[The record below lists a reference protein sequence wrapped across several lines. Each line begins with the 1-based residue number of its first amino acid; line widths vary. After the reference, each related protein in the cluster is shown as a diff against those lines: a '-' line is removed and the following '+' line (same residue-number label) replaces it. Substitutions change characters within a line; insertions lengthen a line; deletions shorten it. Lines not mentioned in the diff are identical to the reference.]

1 MSSIKNMDCTL
12 PRTLN
17 GPQGSVA
24 AKTLDS
30 VKLVKWGLERL
41 QQNLHQFSYDHTNLL
56 SCMTL
61 DVENLHSSVHHKSQ
75 VSTPLQYARDL
86 GSTAKEGLK
95 RTTSWSAYYYTSRGS
110 WYPLPE
116 RSLGLFD
123 IPPMEQPP
131 VGKASHDEMAMMREW
146 CKTYGASVRQRSVR
160 QETTMAK
167 AGTLP
172 DYLYQKDV
180 EVSDKIILTSD
191 AATADPVTINA
202 IAEADAED
210 SSTPDPVEPNGG
222 EPEEEQS
229 EYDSS
234 SDEETTGEDLP
245 EESDNLGN
253 IHLSRD
259 VDFLVGV
266 TSRFGRPVRFN
277 TRLIF

>member
-1 MSSIKNMDCTL
+1 
-12 PRTLN
+12 
-17 GPQGSVA
+17 
-24 AKTLDS
+24 
-30 VKLVKWGLERL
+30 
-41 QQNLHQFSYDHTNLL
+41 
-56 SCMTL
+56 
-61 DVENLHSSVHHKSQ
+61 
-75 VSTPLQYARDL
+75 
-86 GSTAKEGLK
+86 
-95 RTTSWSAYYYTSRGS
+95 
-110 WYPLPE
+110 
-116 RSLGLFD
+116 
-123 IPPMEQPP
+123 MEQPS

>member
-1 MSSIKNMDCTL
+1 
-12 PRTLN
+12 
-17 GPQGSVA
+17 
-24 AKTLDS
+24 
-30 VKLVKWGLERL
+30 
-41 QQNLHQFSYDHTNLL
+41 
-56 SCMTL
+56 MTL

-75 VSTPLQYARDL
+75 VSTPLQYARDF

-95 RTTSWSAYYYTSRGS
+95 RTTCWSAYYYTNRGS

-180 EVSDKIILTSD
+180 TVSDKIILTSD
-191 AATADPVTINA
+191 AATAHPVATNA
-202 IAEADAED
+202 ITEADAED
-210 SSTPDPVEPNGG
+210 SSTFEPVEPNSG

-234 SDEETTGEDLP
+234 SDEETTEEDLR

-253 IHLSRD
+253 VHLSRD
-259 VDFLVGV
+259 VNFLVGMEMQHDRKDNYYNNRSSAREKEI
-266 TSRFGRPVRFN
+266 TSILQRNDRASLKIN
-277 TRLIF
+277 E

>member
-1 MSSIKNMDCTL
+1 
-12 PRTLN
+12 
-17 GPQGSVA
+17 
-24 AKTLDS
+24 
-30 VKLVKWGLERL
+30 
-41 QQNLHQFSYDHTNLL
+41 
-56 SCMTL
+56 
-61 DVENLHSSVHHKSQ
+61 
-75 VSTPLQYARDL
+75 
-86 GSTAKEGLK
+86 
-95 RTTSWSAYYYTSRGS
+95 
-110 WYPLPE
+110 
-116 RSLGLFD
+116 
-123 IPPMEQPP
+123 
-131 VGKASHDEMAMMREW
+131 MMREW
-146 CKTYGASVRQRSVR
+146 CKTYGASIRQRSVR

-210 SSTPDPVEPNGG
+210 SSTPDPVEPNSG

-259 VDFLVGV
+259 VDVLVGV